1 MCDTMVALPP
11 AAAGGSVLFAKNS
24 DRERDEAQFLDLV
37 PAARHAE
44 GAGLRCTYIDIPQ
57 VARTH
62 AVLLSRPYWLWGAEM
77 GANEHGVV
85 IGNEAVF
92 ATLPPARTPALIGMD
107 LVRLGLERAATAAE
121 AVAVITQLLEAHGQG
136 GNCGHRH
143 EHFYDNSFLIAD
155 ASEAFVLE
163 TIGRMWA
170 VERCPPV
177 RAISNALSIG
187 RGRIARAGGGLVEHA
202 RAQSWCRDAAD
213 LDFAGSYIDLE
224 RDAQSRGRLRCA
236 RATTLLERKVGR
248 LTAADMMATLRDH
261 GAEAEDMADWHPD
274 RSTTRAICMHAG
286 AGLRRG
292 QSVGSLVADLHPDRP
307 GICWVTGTSAP
318 CLSIFKPVLLHAGL
332 PAHGPRPSGV
342 ADDASL
348 WWRHEGLHRRAVL
361 GDHAAV
367 LRMIGTERDALEAGF
382 AARMAELGAAP
393 AAEAARVVDACWTEA
408 AAAEARWLA
417 DLPVPRPDATSPAF
431 RESWEMQESLA
442 PAAQ

>member
-11 AAAGGSVLFAKNS
+11 ATAGGVVLFAKNS

-57 VARTH
+57 AARTH

-92 ATLPPARTPALIGMD
+92 ATLPPGRTPALIGMD

-121 AVAVITQLLEAHGQG
+121 AVAVITGLLEAHGQG

-155 ASEAFVLE
+155 ATDAFVLE
-163 TIGRMWA
+163 TVGRMWA

-187 RGRIARAGGGLVEHA
+187 RGRISQAGGGLVEHA
-202 RAQSWCRDAAD
+202 RAQGWCRDAAD
-213 LDFAGSYIDLE
+213 LDFAESYIDLE

-236 RATTLLERKVGR
+236 RATTLLKRRDGR

-261 GAEAEDMADWHPD
+261 GAEADGTADWHPD

-292 QSVGSLVADLHPDRP
+292 QSVGSLVAELHPDRP
-307 GICWVTGTSAP
+307 GIYWVTGTSAP
-318 CLSIFKPVLLHAGL
+318 CLSIFKPVLFQSGL
-332 PAHGPRPSGV
+332 PPHGPQPTGA

-348 WWRHEGLHRRAVL
+348 WWRHERLHRRAVL
-361 GDHAAV
+361 GDHAAA
-367 LRMIGTERDALEAGF
+367 LRAIGGERDAMETRF
-382 AARMAELGAAP
+382 AARVAGLGPAP
-393 AAEAARVVDACWTEA
+393 GEEAARLVGECWAEA
-408 AAAEARWLA
+408 AAAEARWAA
-417 DLPVPRPDATSPAF
+417 DLPVAPPEATSQAF
-431 RESWEMQESLA
+431 RESWELHRGLA
-442 PAAQ
+442 PAAE

>member
-261 GAEAEDMADWHPD
+261 GAEAEDMAD
-274 RSTTRAICMHAG
+274 
-286 AGLRRG
+286 
-292 QSVGSLVADLHPDRP
+292 
-307 GICWVTGTSAP
+307 
-318 CLSIFKPVLLHAGL
+318 
-332 PAHGPRPSGV
+332 
-342 ADDASL
+342 
-348 WWRHEGLHRRAVL
+348 
-361 GDHAAV
+361 
-367 LRMIGTERDALEAGF
+367 
-382 AARMAELGAAP
+382 
-393 AAEAARVVDACWTEA
+393 
-408 AAAEARWLA
+408 
-417 DLPVPRPDATSPAF
+417 
-431 RESWEMQESLA
+431 
-442 PAAQ
+442 